1 MDGKEKCP
9 SFSIGVPI
17 CWTGTILIMCICSK
31 VALYICL
38 PILVVGCI
46 VAAFYVC
53 AICPL
58 KEKNAKD
65 FNYKEC
71 VKQSL
76 DYLIY
81 GNFFTNLTTLLI
93 IILFAS
99 NFITCIVLIAVILLF
114 VILTIFDNYDFHKYP
129 KNRDNSFIDFD
140 NFENNDIKSKNS
152 MEAAKSEQDR
162 K

>member
-1 MDGKEKCP
+1 MGGKEKCP

-53 AICPL
+53 AICPFI
-58 KEKNAKD
+58 EKNTKD

-99 NFITCIVLIAVILLF
+99 NFITCIVLITVILLF
-114 VILTIFDNYDFHKYP
+114 VVLTIYDNCDFHKYS
-129 KNRDNSFIDFD
+129 KNRDNFFIDSD
-140 NFENNDIKSKNS
+140 NSENNAIKSKNS
-152 MEAAKSEQDR
+152 IEAAKSEQDR